1 MKEIWKD
8 IPGYEGL
15 YKVSDLGNIINN
27 KGRLLKQTKGKCYL
41 KIELWSKKLKQKRKS
56 FSTHQLVAMTFLDHT
71 PCGYELVV
79 DHINNNPLDNRAE
92 NLQIITNREN
102 SSKEKKGS
110 SKYPGVYWNKEKKKW
125 RSVIRI
131 NRKLKHLGYFT
142 KEEDASK
149 AYQKKLLTL

>member
-1 MKEIWKD
+1 MEETWKD

-15 YKVSDLGNIINN
+15 YRVSDLGNIINN

-56 FSTHQLVAMTFLDHT
+56 FSTHQLVAMAFLDHT

-110 SKYPGVYWNKEKKKW
+110 SKYTGVYWNKEKKKW

-131 NRKLKHLGYFT
+131 NRKSKHLGYFT